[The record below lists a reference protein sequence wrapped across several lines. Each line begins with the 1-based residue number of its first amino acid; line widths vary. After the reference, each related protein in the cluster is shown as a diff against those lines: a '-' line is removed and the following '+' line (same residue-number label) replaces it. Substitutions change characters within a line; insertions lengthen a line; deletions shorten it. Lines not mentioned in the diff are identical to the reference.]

1 MVHGPCGKYNPDSP
15 CMSDG
20 SCTKNYP
27 KPFCDRTTIDPD
39 NTYPEYRRQSP
50 EKGGRT
56 IVVTIKGKE
65 YVIDNSWIVPY
76 SPFFCL
82 RFDCHFNI
90 ELCLSPTAAKYLYKY
105 VYKGSDRAMVRV
117 EIEDTTTDEI
127 GDYVDMRSVGSSEAA
142 WQIFSFNI
150 TKKHPAVNALRC
162 HLEDEQHVIFDEE
175 TAETDIENQR
185 NTELTGFL

>member
-1 MVHGPCGKYNPDSP
+1 MHMLVILSDDDRLSSSVDVDNVISAELPPDPNTFPLDSEERKQAERLEAIVLTNMVHGPCGKYNPDSP

-20 SCTKNYP
+20 ICTKNYP

-127 GDYVDMRSVGSSEAA
+127 GD
-142 WQIFSFNI
+142 
-150 TKKHPAVNALRC
+150 
-162 HLEDEQHVIFDEE
+162 
-175 TAETDIENQR
+175 
-185 NTELTGFL
+185 